1 MSSQWSFTKGW
12 FEQLQIRGCLHVHM
26 PSLAHAWSFL
36 QRWLVVPG
44 YDCLWLCLCMYVQLS
59 LCAYAFLSPQMM
71 LSSRILCVCI
81 CLCSD
86 YIVIGTQQGTI
97 NCASLLAGLG
107 GSGNPRRKWE
117 EMGEREMER
126 GSERGGERKVLFLF
140 AKWSKRTIE
149 MQEVYMLP
157 LKKPCLRHTAV
168 WTRIEMCRDFF
179 VKTTLTFFWPN
190 NSSN

>member
-44 YDCLWLCLCMYVQLS
+44 FDCLWLCLCMYVQLP
-59 LCAYAFLSPQMM
+59 LCTAAFPSPQMI
-71 LSSRILCVCI
+71 LCARIGSYVCLLLCVCI

-97 NCASLLAGLG
+97 NCASLLAGLR
-107 GSGNPRRKWE
+107 GSGDPRRKSE
-117 EMGEREMER
+117 
-126 GSERGGERKVLFLF
+126 SERGREKSVAFVCIMIKKNHRNARSAYIASQKAWF
-140 AKWSKRTIE
+140 AAFIAIIKKFE
-149 MQEVYMLP
+149 HML
-157 LKKPCLRHTAV
+157 
-168 WTRIEMCRDFF
+168 
-179 VKTTLTFFWPN
+179 
-190 NSSN
+190 

>member
-1 MSSQWSFTKGW
+1 MIESTKKEHFVRASLSLNVFPMVFYKRVVW
-12 FEQLQIRGCLHVHM
+12 AITDQRLSALHVHM

-117 EMGEREMER
+117 EMGERERER
-126 GSERGGERKVLFLF
+126 EREKCCFCLQNDL
-140 AKWSKRTIE
+140 KE
-149 MQEVYMLP
+149 P
-157 LKKPCLRHTAV
+157 LKSKKCIYCLSKSLVYSIYRNYQKKIEHT
-168 WTRIEMCRDFF
+168 
-179 VKTTLTFFWPN
+179 L
-190 NSSN
+190 